1 MKDIHTYRN
10 WNGEGKA
17 LNPKLADMEL
27 PQLIDLVANAYG
39 RLNAINAEQLD
50 TPTLQRIVLSKHDL
64 RTALRQL
71 DICIDGYKM

>member
-10 WNGEGKA
+10 WNEEGKA
-17 LNPKLADMEL
+17 LNPKLADIEL

-39 RLNAINAEQLD
+39 RLNAINLEQLD

-71 DICIDGYKM
+71 DISIDGYKM

>member
-10 WNGEGKA
+10 WKGEGKA
-17 LNPKLADMEL
+17 LNPQLAGIEL

-39 RLNAINAEQLD
+39 RLNAINMEPLD
-50 TPTLQRIVLSKHDL
+50 TPTLQRIVLSKQDL

-71 DICIDGYKM
+71 DIYIDGYKM

>member
-10 WNGEGKA
+10 WSREGKT
-17 LNPKLADMEL
+17 LNPKLGNMEL

-39 RLNAINAEQLD
+39 RLNAINAELLD
-50 TPTLQRIVLSKHDL
+50 TPSLHRVVRSKHDL
-64 RTALRQL
+64 RTALQQL

>member
-17 LNPKLADMEL
+17 LNPKLADVEL

-39 RLNAINAEQLD
+39 RLNAINMELLD
-50 TPTLQRIVLSKHDL
+50 TPTLH
-64 RTALRQL
+64 ALCFQST
-71 DICIDGYKM
+71 ICAQPCGNLTSI